1 MPPKSDKYK
10 GVKYYAKKY
19 DISVLRPDG
28 KRKSVNELSI
38 DIYNYEL
45 LNQPTD
51 GLYPFLKITT

>member
-45 LNQPTD
+45 ENQPKD

>member
-10 GVKYYAKKY
+10 GVKFYAKKY

-38 DIYNYEL
+38 DIYNYEII
-45 LNQPTD
+45 NQPNE

>member
-10 GVKYYAKKY
+10 NIKYYAKVY
-19 DISVLRPDG
+19 GISVLKPNG

-45 LNQPTD
+45 ENQPDD

>member
-1 MPPKSDKYK
+1 MPPKSNRYK
-10 GVKYYAKKY
+10 NIKYYAKKY
-19 DISVLRPDG
+19 GISVLNDNG

-45 LNQPTD
+45 ENQPDD

>member
-38 DIYNYEL
+38 DIYNHEL
-45 LNQPTD
+45 KNQPNE